1 MLFYVRSKDQKMKY
15 CSKRTKKYIF
25 GLVKWG
31 FQPHLFLI
39 TNAFYTLEDQNH
51 LDVVRTCQFCSFKDV
66 LSLDQETL
74 LEVVRLY
81 PSAFKDILREYLQT
95 WI

>member
-1 MLFYVRSKDQKMKY
+1 MEY
-15 CSKRTKKYIF
+15 CSKRTKPYLF

-39 TNAFYTLEDQNH
+39 TNAFYTLEDKNRV
-51 LDVVRTCQFCSFKDV
+51 DVVRTCQFCDFKDA

-74 LEVVRLY
+74 IELVERF
-81 PSAFKDILREYLQT
+81 PNAFSSVLREYLKSWT
-95 WI
+95 R